1 MGAVNAVTPSI
12 RLPVSPRRGA
22 AVLRRLSRAALALTL
37 LLAAR
42 PAGAETPNSTRQ
54 QAQQILTE
62 LEADSEHRPL
72 TDAAVNQARAA
83 LGRASEERRNK
94 RHERAA
100 VLEKVALT
108 WAGLGRALV
117 RTVELEKEASD
128 LEKEQNAL
136 ETKLKRARAL
146 LEETLARRARARA
159 ALDKLEQPAANDSA
173 GAQP

>member
-1 MGAVNAVTPSI
+1 LDAVKAVQSSF
-12 RLPVSPRRGA
+12 RLLGSQRRS
-22 AVLRRLSRAALALTL
+22 AVVLPLSRAAWALTL
-37 LLAAR
+37 LLAAC
-42 PAGAETPNSTRQ
+42 PARAEAPDSTRQ

-72 TDAAVNQARAA
+72 TETAVGQARAA

-117 RTVELEKEASD
+117 RTVALEKKAGD

-159 ALDKLEQPAANDSA
+159 ALDKLEQPAAPDDA
-173 GAQP
+173 GARP